1 MTLTAD
7 DVKKIAH
14 LARLGIN
21 QQDIASYAHD
31 LSGML
36 ELMTQMGETNTDG
49 VMPMAHPMDQQQRLR
64 ADEVTESDNRSNFQA
79 IAPQVEEGLYLVP
92 KVIE

>member
-1 MTLTAD
+1 VSLTTD

-14 LARLGIN
+14 LARLGIDES
-21 QQDIASYAHD
+21 DIESYARD

-36 ELMTQMGETNTDG
+36 DLMTQMSELNTDG
-49 VMPMAHPMDQQQRLR
+49 VIPMAHPMDQVQRLR
-64 ADEVTESDNRSNFQA
+64 PDIITEQDNREQFQA
-79 IAPQVEEGLYLVP
+79 IAPQVEAGLYLVP